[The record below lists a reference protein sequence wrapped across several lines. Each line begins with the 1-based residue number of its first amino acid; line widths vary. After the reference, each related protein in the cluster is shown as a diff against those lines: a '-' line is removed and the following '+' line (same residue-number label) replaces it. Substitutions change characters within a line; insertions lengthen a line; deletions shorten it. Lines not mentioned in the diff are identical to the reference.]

1 MFFILQGGNFLIT
14 ISYCGYDFCNPDRD
28 RIFRPSGTESCLFL
42 LVLCPMVF
50 YFPDKTQVLAE
61 AGACILY
68 TPGYPQHYQAVGE
81 FLNSFVHF
89 TGAESLLDDWG
100 LVKNQIIYP
109 DYVTELNGLLK
120 IIQRE
125 YLNRLEHFEQM
136 EDLLVRQL
144 LLLLRRCQ
152 PLSKPRQKGRYYP
165 ELFVLREQMLE
176 HCDHPWSLEQM
187 CRQTNIGKSQLYHYY
202 EQYFHASP
210 IDELLHARLEK
221 AKYLLDNDAMTIQ
234 QVAYAS
240 GFQNLCHFNRFFKS
254 RCGCTP
260 MEFRKLRKASA
271 KTD

>member
-1 MFFILQGGNFLIT
+1 MIT
-14 ISYCGYDFCNPDRD
+14 IPYCGYDFRNPDRD
-28 RIFRPSGTESCLFL
+28 RIFRPFGTTSWLFL

-50 YFPDKTQVLAE
+50 YFSDREEVQAE

-68 TPGYPQHYQAVGE
+68 TPGHPQHYQAAGE

-89 TGAESLLDDWG
+89 TCEDSLPDEYG
-100 LVKNQIIYP
+100 LIKNKIFYP
-109 DYVTELNGLLK
+109 DCVKELNDILK

-125 YLNRLEHFEQM
+125 YLNGLEHSGEM

-144 LLLLRRCQ
+144 LLHLRRSQ
-152 PLSKPRQKGRYYP
+152 PLSHPRQQGRYYP

-176 HCDHPWSLEQM
+176 HSDRPWSLEQM
-187 CRQTNIGKSQLYHYY
+187 CRQTNMGKSQLYHYY
-202 EQYFHASP
+202 NLYFHASP
-210 IDELLHARLEK
+210 VDELLNARL
-221 AKYLLDNDAMTIQ
+221 ARVKYLLDNDAMTIK

-260 MEFRKLRKASA
+260 TEFRRLGKAGAATSSLSR
-271 KTD
+271 

>member
-1 MFFILQGGNFLIT
+1 MIT
-14 ISYCGYDFCNPDRD
+14 ISYCGHDFRNPDRD
-28 RIFRPSGTESCLFL
+28 RIFRPSGTRTYLFL
-42 LVLCPMVF
+42 LALCPMTF
-50 YFPDKTQVLAE
+50 YFPDERTVLAE

-89 TGAESLLDDWG
+89 TGEESLLCDLG
-100 LVKNQIIYP
+100 LVENRIFYP
-109 DYVTELNGLLK
+109 DYVTELNNLLK

-125 YLNRLEHFEQM
+125 YLNRLEYYEHM

-144 LLLLRRCQ
+144 LYLLGRSQ
-152 PLSKPRQKGRYYP
+152 PLSRPRQTGRYYP

-176 HCDHPWSLEQM
+176 HCDRPWSLEQM
-187 CRQTNIGKSQLYHYY
+187 CHQTNIGKGQLYHYY

-221 AKYLLDNDAMTIQ
+221 AKYLLDNDAMTIK

-260 MEFRKLRKASA
+260 MEFRSLRKAGCQ
-271 KTD
+271 TD